1 MLFNINICEMFF
13 VDITSDIANYA
24 DDIAPYECN
33 QHCDSLISNFE
44 LTVGKVSVALS
55 III

>member
-1 MLFNINICEMFF
+1 MFF